1 MGAFW
6 RRLPPWGLAATLA
19 LLIGCQNLAVS
30 QNPATSP
37 VPAVSQAPVASLT
50 PAVAQTRAASPTLI
64 ALSTDLFAPAQGT
77 RVILASAPTP
87 TLAPSTGSNTIPT
100 TVEQVPRI
108 TPQKLKERLDAGESI
123 VIVDARPLDSYNQR
137 HIAGSVSIPLDE
149 IERRHDELPKD
160 KDVVLY
166 CT

>member
-6 RRLPPWGLAATLA
+6 RKLPLWGLAPVLV

-30 QNPATSP
+30 QNPTASP
-37 VPAVSQAPVASLT
+37 VATVPQAPVASLT
-50 PAVAQTRAASPTLI
+50 PAVAQTRAATPTLL
-64 ALSTDLFAPAQGT
+64 ALSTDLFAPLQGT
-77 RVILASAPTP
+77 SVVLGSAPTP

-137 HIAGSVSIPLDE
+137 HIVGSVSIPLDE
-149 IERRHDELPKD
+149 IDRRHDELPKD
-160 KDVVLY
+160 KDITLY